1 MNSSAVESLSIIGG
15 KDRSGGGMEWC
26 LFSNDSSGEGEPRKK

>member
-15 KDRSGGGMEWC
+15 KDRSGGGMESC
-26 LFSNDSSGEGEPRKK
+26 IFSNDSSGEGEPTNK